1 MIYVYYNSNGNVII
15 SDVKPSYKSDYIKLN
30 QSDIPNFI
38 FSDAWEIK
46 DKKIIVNLEKAKK
59 IKIKQLNLK
68 KQRVLNSFYKPIEDA
83 RDEAMLDPSDINNSE
98 LHLLIKKKRK
108 VRDLEFNLSNIKTIK
123 GLENYMPKELKD

>member
-1 MIYVYYNSNGNVII
+1 MIYVYYNSNGKVIL

-30 QSDIPNFI
+30 QSDIPSHV

-46 DKKIIVNLEKAKK
+46 NKKIVVNLEKAKK
-59 IKIKQLNLK
+59 IKIEQLNFK

-83 RDEAMLDPSDINNSE
+83 RDEAMLDPSDINKTE
-98 LHLLIKKKRK
+98 LNLLIKKKRK
-108 VRDLEFNLSNIKTIK
+108 LRDLEFDLSNIKTIK

>member
-1 MIYVYYNSNGNVII
+1 MIHVYYNSNGNVIL

-59 IKIKQLNLK
+59 IKIEQLNLK

-83 RDEAMLDPSDINNSE
+83 RDEAMLDPSDINKTKLN
-98 LHLLIKKKRK
+98 LLIQKKRK
-108 VRDLEFNLSNIKTIK
+108 VRDLEFDLSKIKTIK